1 MYSLFALK
9 KYQGVF
15 VSSRYAQFKEQL
27 PISRLSDE
35 TLLAFRVLFDDPLDI
50 VDLAQDIADLAL
62 YPERLNESYRKEWE
76 TYVIKALALEI
87 KKQDNLKPGEF
98 IELMMTKVEDIQNN
112 NDTYS
117 NLLRQVHHAKSILL
131 SDNTIV
137 FPTPLRQQ
145 LTAFLLPITAISPPK
160 K

>member
-1 MYSLFALK
+1 M
-9 KYQGVF
+9 
-15 VSSRYAQFKEQL
+15 
-27 PISRLSDE
+27 
-35 TLLAFRVLFDDPLDI
+35 LFDDPLDI

-87 KKQDNLKPGEF
+87 KKQDNLTPGEF
-98 IELMMTKVEDIQNN
+98 IELMMIKVEDIQNN

-145 LTAFLLPITAISPPK
+145 LTAFLLPISAISPPK

>member
-1 MYSLFALK
+1 MYLLFTCNH
-9 KYQGVF
+9 QGVF
-15 VSSRYAQFKEQL
+15 VPSRYAQFKEQL
-27 PISRLSDE
+27 PVSRLSDE
-35 TLLAFRVLFDDPLDI
+35 TLLAFRVLFDEPLDI

-62 YPERLNESYRKEWE
+62 YPERLHESYRKEWE

-87 KKQDNLKPGEF
+87 KKQDNLAPGEF

-145 LTAFLLPITAISPPK
+145 LTAFLLPISAISPSK